1 MTADLFFVLAQ
12 AAAPK
17 PPAPPDQGLGM
28 LVWMGFAFV
37 LVYFLTIRPQRKKQL
52 ELENQVKSLKTGDRV
67 VTTGGIHG
75 VVANA
80 KGDTSTTLTL
90 KIADNVKIEI
100 EKTAVGTILRD
111 KSESETKAS

>member
-1 MTADLFFVLAQ
+1 MTAALFFVLAQ

-17 PPAPPDQGLGM
+17 PPTAPDQGMGM

-37 LVYFLTIRPQRKKQL
+37 LVYFLTIRPQQKKQR
-52 ELENQVKSLKTGDRV
+52 ELEAKVKSLKTGDRV

-100 EKTAVGTILRD
+100 EKTAVGHIVSE
-111 KSESETKAS
+111 KSETETKAS